1 MQLRVHELVQL
12 ATRDAQAATRE
23 AQAAARERPPPESPS
38 LARRT
43 LESQL
48 REAEARGGGARLREA
63 EVRVEQLEREVAEA
77 RSQAL
82 VEARGGRSAAASA
95 AVTAAAS
102 GRGAAVTAEVARE
115 EAEARADALRAALA
129 ERDQER
135 ARHEAAAKASERELA
150 EMAQRAQLL
159 THDKEYLA
167 AQLAALQER
176 CGTHEGTL
184 LRRETRLTE
193 LKAEKEQL
201 YHKLVAATAG
211 AADSYSSRLD
221 SEMSKWQQQAS
232 LAQAAIEQAHER
244 QCAQLREA
252 RELAVA
258 EVDKA
263 HTRHAELQRSHDELL
278 VRCAEQHAAAEVELT
293 QLRSEVRIKAFEAER
308 LSLQCEHSLAGSR
321 RDGAECDVSREK
333 MEVLKGAYYAL
344 QAESGQR
351 IASLEAQLHGQQER
365 LSTYDKM
372 EHELDAAVASAG
384 GGGGSGPRIVVPT
397 SAQRRLDQCVRLS
410 AQLLAA
416 QTRADELSK
425 ELRAS
430 GGEVERLHERLQTAE
445 RRWQL
450 VHSPQAY
457 LVGQLRNAEE
467 AAEAAV
473 AQQRSAARTLREN
486 DATLTDVREQHRL
499 LQARHLDITPLARAA
514 PAQSSQHACGTC
526 DMWLQARTHTIAG
539 RPGAAAAE
547 ARLLRRTARHPLAP
561 HRQGATGP

>member
-1 MQLRVHELVQL
+1 MPYGLRSNACAKPPTQFHAPPSPPGRYEALRSKPEEKTSVLEHVQLRVHELVQL

-23 AQAAARERPPPESPS
+23 AQAAAREMPPPESPS

-63 EVRVEQLEREVAEA
+63 EVRVEQLEREVTEA

-102 GRGAAVTAEVARE
+102 AAGPALHAELARE
-115 EAEARADALRAALA
+115 GAEARADGLRAALA

-135 ARHEAAAKASERELA
+135 ARHEAAAKVSERELS
-150 EMAQRAQLL
+150 EVKQQAQLL

-221 SEMSKWQQQAS
+221 SEMSKWQQTTS
-232 LAQAAIEQAHER
+232 LAQGTIEQAHER

-252 RELAVA
+252 RELGVA
-258 EVDKA
+258 EIDKA

-293 QLRSEVRIKAFEAER
+293 QLRSEVRIEAFEANPNPEPNPNPNPNPDPNPNPNPNPNQVRIKAFEAER

-321 RDGAECDVSREK
+321 RDGAECDMSREK
-333 MEVLKGAYYAL
+333 MEVLKGAYYEL

-365 LSTYDKM
+365 LGTYDKM
-372 EHELDAAVASAG
+372 EHELDAAVASAGG

-416 QTRADELSK
+416 QVSMT
-425 ELRAS
+425 
-430 GGEVERLHERLQTAE
+430 
-445 RRWQL
+445 
-450 VHSPQAY
+450 
-457 LVGQLRNAEE
+457 
-467 AAEAAV
+467 
-473 AQQRSAARTLREN
+473 
-486 DATLTDVREQHRL
+486 
-499 LQARHLDITPLARAA
+499 
-514 PAQSSQHACGTC
+514 
-526 DMWLQARTHTIAG
+526 
-539 RPGAAAAE
+539 
-547 ARLLRRTARHPLAP
+547 
-561 HRQGATGP
+561 